1 MLTYQPKYGG
11 AQRQLA
17 ATTESLWTKRI
28 ACGSTTMLLILAN
41 NSDRCSVNEYQCL
54 IIQS

>member
-17 ATTESLWTKRI
+17 ATTERLWTKRI
-28 ACGSTTMLLILAN
+28 ACGSTTMLLILDN